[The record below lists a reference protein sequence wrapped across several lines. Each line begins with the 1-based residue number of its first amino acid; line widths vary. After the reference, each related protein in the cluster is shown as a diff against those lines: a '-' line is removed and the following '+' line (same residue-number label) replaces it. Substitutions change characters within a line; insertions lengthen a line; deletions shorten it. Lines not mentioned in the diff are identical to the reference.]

1 MNLPFSPE
9 SRRRKAVA
17 DEESPLVK
25 TLYVGNLALRASEED
40 LRKWFR
46 QEGFGVDNVDIIR
59 DRYTGESRGFG
70 FVEISDDEEAVRAV
84 LILNGKEFL
93 GRAVVVNEAHSR
105 PDGSRRSKGGRRDW

>member
-1 MNLPFSPE
+1 M
-9 SRRRKAVA
+9 A

-25 TLYVGNLALRASEED
+25 TLYVGNLPLRASEED

-59 DRYTGESRGFG
+59 DRYTGKSRGFG
-70 FVEISDDEEAVRAV
+70 FVEIGDDEEAIRAM

-93 GRAVVVNEAHSR
+93 GRALVVSEAHSPR
-105 PDGSRRSKGGRRDW
+105 EGGRR

>member
-1 MNLPFSPE
+1 MVLNLSFSPE
-9 SRRRKAVA
+9 SRRRKALA

-25 TLYVGNLALRASEED
+25 RLYVGNLPLRSSEEG

-46 QEGFGVDNVDIIR
+46 QEGFGVDSIEIIR

-70 FVEISDDEEAVRAV
+70 FVEIGDDEEVVRAM

-93 GRAVVVNEAHSR
+93 GRALVVSEAHAPR
-105 PDGSRRSKGGRRDW
+105 EGGRR

>member
-1 MNLPFSPE
+1 M
-9 SRRRKAVA
+9 
-17 DEESPLVK
+17 K
-25 TLYVGNLALRASEED
+25 TLYVGNLPLRASEED

-70 FVEISDDEEAVRAV
+70 FVEIGDDEEAVRAM

-93 GRAVVVNEAHSR
+93 GRALVVSEAR
-105 PDGSRRSKGGRRDW
+105 APREGGRG

>member
-1 MNLPFSPE
+1 
-9 SRRRKAVA
+9 
-17 DEESPLVK
+17 VK
-25 TLYVGNLALRASEED
+25 TLYVGNLPLRASEED

-70 FVEISDDEEAVRAV
+70 FVEIGDDEEAVRAM

-93 GRAVVVNEAHSR
+93 GRALVVSEAR
-105 PDGSRRSKGGRRDW
+105 APREGGRR

>member
-1 MNLPFSPE
+1 
-9 SRRRKAVA
+9 
-17 DEESPLVK
+17 VK
-25 TLYVGNLALRASEED
+25 TLYVGNLPLRASEED

-70 FVEISDDEEAVRAV
+70 FVEIGDDEEAVRAM

-93 GRAVVVNEAHSR
+93 GRALVVSEARSPR
-105 PDGSRRSKGGRRDW
+105 PGGARRSKGGRREW

>member
-1 MNLPFSPE
+1 M
-9 SRRRKAVA
+9 
-17 DEESPLVK
+17 K
-25 TLYVGNLALRASEED
+25 TLYVGNLPLRASEED

-70 FVEISDDEEAVRAV
+70 FVEIGDDEEAVRAM

-93 GRAVVVNEAHSR
+93 GRALVVSEARSPR
-105 PDGSRRSKGGRRDW
+105 PGGA